1 VSPAGAYR
9 IVVTSAARRV
19 INHLEASIKT
29 RILARIDTLA
39 SNPRPPGAIK
49 LEGQQ
54 SYRVRVGDYRIVYMV
69 EDEIVTVTIIRVG
82 HRRDVYR

>member
-1 VSPAGAYR
+1 MSPAGVYR

-19 INHLEASIKT
+19 INHLEVSIKT

-82 HRRDVYR
+82 HRREVYR

>member
-9 IVVTSAARRV
+9 IVVTSAARRA
-19 INHLEASIKT
+19 INHLEVSIKT

-82 HRRDVYR
+82 HRREVYR